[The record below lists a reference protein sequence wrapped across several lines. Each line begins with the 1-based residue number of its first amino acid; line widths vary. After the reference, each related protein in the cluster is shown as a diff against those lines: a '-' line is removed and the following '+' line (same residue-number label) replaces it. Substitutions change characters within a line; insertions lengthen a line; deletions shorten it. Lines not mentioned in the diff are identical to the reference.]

1 MQMDAP
7 VIAAISLIAAAP
19 RLHAQFA
26 SITRRSFVCILVPRA
41 ATELIFCC
49 IFLRRS
55 ERESDCRSSLK
66 PDNYQSYDHFYMY
79 ARRAHTARGI
89 RRKVWRATE
98 AASLSLGAAV
108 RQQKIKTQSSQ
119 NKFPF
124 RQTERERGPK
134 NLAS

>member
-7 VIAAISLIAAAP
+7 VIAAISLIAAAAP

-26 SITRRSFVCILVPRA
+26 SITRSFVHFRV

-49 IFLRRS
+49 IFLRCVARRAS

-79 ARRAHTARGI
+79 ARRAHTARNTSKSMEGNGG
-89 RRKVWRATE
+89 R
-98 AASLSLGAAV
+98 LLLFLGAAV
-108 RQQKIKTQSSQ
+108 RQQKIK
-119 NKFPF
+119 
-124 RQTERERGPK
+124 
-134 NLAS
+134 